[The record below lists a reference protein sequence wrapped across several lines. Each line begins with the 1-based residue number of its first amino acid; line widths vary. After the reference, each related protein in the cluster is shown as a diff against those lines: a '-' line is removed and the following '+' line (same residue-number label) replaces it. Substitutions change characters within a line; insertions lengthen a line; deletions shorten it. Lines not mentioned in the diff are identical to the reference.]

1 MQPKA
6 FIQTFGCQ
14 MNDHDSGRM
23 KEVLNAEGYTLTE
36 RKEEASL
43 ILLNTCS
50 VRENPE
56 NKVYSHLGELRR
68 LKKANPELVI
78 GVGGCVA
85 QQEGEAILKR
95 EKAVDMVF
103 GPDNYMRLPEMLERV
118 RNGERVLMTKW
129 MPRDKKIQNFIPEEW
144 VERGHV
150 EGCKAYIAITKGCD
164 NFCTFCV
171 VPFTRGREVS
181 REPDNILREAR
192 DLVNRGAREIWLLG
206 QNVNSYQAG
215 EWAFHEL
222 LDAVSQI
229 EDLPRIRFTSPH
241 PNDWTDRLSDLM
253 AARPN
258 ICNHLHLPFQAGSD
272 RLLHLMNRQ
281 HTVDEFLAKVRYMR
295 SINPELELTTDLIV
309 GFPTETEE
317 DFEGTLRVLEEAE
330 FSQIFPFKYSPR
342 PKTKAAKHFTDD
354 VPRKVKEDR
363 LARVIA
369 LQDRINAQRI
379 ERYVGTVQEV
389 LIDSANPKRRDAM
402 NGRTNGHRPVTVL
415 DGSLEIGDLLPVRIT
430 TANGHWLRG
439 EPVEQAVPAAS

>member
-14 MNDHDSGRM
+14 MNEHDSGRM
-23 KEVLNAEGYTLTE
+23 KEVLEAEGYALTE

-56 NKVYSHLGELRR
+56 NKVYSHLGQLRP
-68 LKKANPELVI
+68 LKKVNPELVI

-181 REPDNILREAR
+181 REPENILREAR

-215 EWAFHEL
+215 DWDFYAL
-222 LDAVSQI
+222 LDAVSRI

-241 PNDWTDRLSDLM
+241 PNDWNDRLSDLM

-281 HTVDEFLAKVRYMR
+281 HNVDEFLAKVRYMR

-317 DFEGTLRVLEEAE
+317 DFEGALRVLEEAE

-342 PKTKAAKHFTDD
+342 PKTKAAKHLADD

-369 LQDRINAQRI
+369 LQERINAQRI
-379 ERYVGTVQEV
+379 ERYAGTVQEV
-389 LIDSANPKRRDAM
+389 LIDGANPKRRDAM
-402 NGRTNGHRPVTVL
+402 NGRTDGHRPVTVM
-415 DGSLEIGDLLPVRIT
+415 DGSLEIGDLVLVRIT
-430 TANGHWLRG
+430 GANGHWLSG
-439 EPVEQAVPAAS
+439 EPVEQAVPTAC